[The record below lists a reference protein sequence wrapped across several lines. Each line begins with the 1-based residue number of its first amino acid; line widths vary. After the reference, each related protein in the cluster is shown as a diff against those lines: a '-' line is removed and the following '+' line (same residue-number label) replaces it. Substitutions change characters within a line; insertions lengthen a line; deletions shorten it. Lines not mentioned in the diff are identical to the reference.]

1 MYVPPDFKADEE
13 RALALI
19 EEFSFATLIVQGD
32 AAPSIN
38 HLPILL
44 LRDPGGKHRLIG
56 HMARKN
62 PQWQELRPDSQVVA
76 VFHGPHTYVT
86 PTWYQQHD
94 VPTWNYAVVHVKASV
109 RLIQDF
115 KGLTT
120 ILGKLAVHFESQ
132 EKEPWRFYL
141 PDDLKSEEQLTQAI
155 VGFEL
160 NDLEIQA
167 KFKLGQNRSQEDQD
181 GVRKGLAERAD
192 EMSLGVLGL
201 MIPR

>member
-1 MYVPPDFKADEE
+1 MYVPPAFKADEE

-19 EEFSFATLIVQGD
+19 EEFPFATLIAPGD

-38 HLPILL
+38 HLPLL
-44 LRDPGGKHRLIG
+44 LRRDAGGKHRLIG

-62 PQWQELRPDSQVVA
+62 PQWRLLRPDVRMFA

-86 PTWYQQHD
+86 PTWYRQDD
-94 VPTWNYAVVHVKASV
+94 VPTWNYAVAHVQASV
-109 RLIQDF
+109 RLIEDF
-115 KGLTT
+115 RGLTI
-120 ILGKLAVHFESQ
+120 ILGKLSSHFEKG
-132 EKEPWRFYL
+132 EKNPWRFYL

-160 NDLEIQA
+160 HDLQIDA

-181 GVRKGLAERAD
+181 GVRNGLAERAD
-192 EMSLGVLGL
+192 EMSLRVRG
-201 MIPR
+201 MMTPK